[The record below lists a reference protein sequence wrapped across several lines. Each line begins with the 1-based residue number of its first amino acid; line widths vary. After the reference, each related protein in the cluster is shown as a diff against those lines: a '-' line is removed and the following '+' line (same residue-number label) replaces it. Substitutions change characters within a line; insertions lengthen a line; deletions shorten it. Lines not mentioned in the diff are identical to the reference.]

1 MSRVAV
7 VDADELRSIVTST
20 LAEMLDGFSPG
31 APAHEVMTRAEAA
44 EFLRCSLPQ
53 LDRLIRLQG
62 LPFHVLGDSRRFL
75 RSELISWLTSGSA
88 SQSSHSSHSQKE
100 PDGEAAGH
108 SAPGTRGSELKKAN
122 DSKGSWRNGGA
133 R

>member
-7 VDADELRSIVTST
+7 VELEELRSLVTST
-20 LAEMLDGFSPG
+20 LAEMLEGFSPG
-31 APAHEVMTRAEAA
+31 APAHEVLTRAEAA

-53 LDRLIRLQG
+53 LGRLVRLQG

-75 RSELISWLTSGSA
+75 RAELLAWLTSGSA
-88 SQSSHSSHSQKE
+88 SQSSHSSDSQKE
-100 PDGEAAGH
+100 PDGETGGH
-108 SAPGTRGSELKKAN
+108 SSLGTRPGEAKKTN
-122 DSKGSWRNGGA
+122 DSEASRKGGA